1 VIKNAPFRPVIK
13 IRFCGKFSWIVP
25 GMACIAEGRRSG
37 PDCPIHNY
45 YLREILAEKTLPKKV
60 LG

>member
-1 VIKNAPFRPVIK
+1 VIKNAPFRTVIK

-25 GMACIAEGRRSG
+25 GMACIVEGRRSG

-45 YLREILAEKTLPKKV
+45 YLREILAKK
-60 LG
+60 LSQKKS